1 MEQERGP
8 EVYSPAGGSGRC
20 GVVAANDWKQG
31 DSVPAVRDRGGNRD
45 PLGLQ
50 VWRKL
55 WIAAIEL
62 DLVGRVG

>member
-8 EVYSPAGGSGRC
+8 EVFSPAGGSGRC
-20 GVVAANDWKQG
+20 GGVAASDWKQG

-45 PLGLQ
+45 PLGLR

-55 WIAAIEL
+55 WIAAIKL
-62 DLVGRVG
+62 DLVRRVG